1 MQRVQI
7 ELIGTNFESA
17 PYYFS
22 VSNKEPA
29 ELNSSKVNSTKH
41 LKKDKGCSAPS
52 VCFRL
57 PRNSYI
63 KKGEK
68 EYAHI
73 PPAIWYIKSLNFWDV
88 ESDTEFRITL
98 GFWKA
103 EENTWGLW
111 RF

>member
-41 LKKDKGCSAPS
+41 LKKDRRCSAPL
-52 VCFRL
+52 CFRL
-57 PRNSYI
+57 SRNSYI

-73 PPAIWYIKSLNFWDV
+73 PPAI
-88 ESDTEFRITL
+88 
-98 GFWKA
+98 
-103 EENTWGLW
+103 
-111 RF
+111 